1 MNLTEILILS
11 LKADDKEELMEYLK
25 YCREVI
31 FSGHNMSRE
40 EETLSEYFWKLYEKS
55 LKQV

>member
-1 MNLTEILILS
+1 MKLTEIFILGIQ
-11 LKADDKEELMEYLK
+11 ADDKEELMAYLK

-40 EETLSEYFWKLYEKS
+40 EETLSEYFWKLYEES
-55 LKQV
+55 FRQV